1 MNSVLIFCIVL
12 ILGCSLQDGPV
23 AADCLDGKQICVLFF
38 WPVGQGDVA
47 AAVGQINQLYTALK
61 QSPQANEIEVVFVDS
76 SEGGNQASFDQVLL
90 APRPQ
95 IAQ

>member
-1 MNSVLIFCIVL
+1 M
-12 ILGCSLQDGPV
+12 
-23 AADCLDGKQICVLFF
+23 AADCLDGKQICLLFF

-76 SEGGNQASFDQVLL
+76 SEGGNQAAFDQVRCS
-90 APRPQ
+90 RPGSRLHNDSLSLPWPVKKTL
-95 IAQ
+95 